1 MRFISVVAAVG
12 AALGATFDFGL
23 AQSQQAASQ
32 TASQAASVAPADW
45 VRVTAP
51 EAGFAASFPSQPQ
64 VQRSARE
71 QGGEAYKSV
80 RYTASAPNIAM
91 AVEYSVY
98 DDPAIRID
106 LDRVMNGFA
115 DAMNGKVVAKWQTSY
130 ARGFGAPLPK
140 LEYTVQTGETI
151 CRAGAIADGPA
162 VYQVIGCA
170 NKAASMP
177 LDIERMLASFVLTP
191 RAAS

>member
-23 AQSQQAASQ
+23 AQSQQAVSA
-32 TASQAASVAPADW
+32 TPADW
-45 VRVTAP
+45 VRVTVP
-51 EAGFAASFPSQPQ
+51 EAGFVASFPSQPQ

-71 QGGEAYKSV
+71 QGGETYKSL
-80 RYTASAPNIAM
+80 RYTASAPDIAM

-98 DDPAIRID
+98 DDPATRID
-106 LDRVMNGFA
+106 LDQVMNGFA
-115 DAMNGKVVAKWQTSY
+115 QAMNGKVMAKWQTSY
-130 ARGFGAPLPK
+130 ARGFGAALPK
-140 LEYTVQTGETI
+140 LEYTVQNGETI

-162 VYQVIGCA
+162 VYQIIGCA

-177 LDIERMLASFVLTP
+177 LAIERMLSSFALTP